1 MRTMTYYTPP
11 RRRLSL
17 PQIPVT
23 IIALF
28 CFFGWMQERDERA
41 QEVAELHQTLA
52 AVEAECTPVI
62 ELSMPVDM
70 GAIQL

>member
-1 MRTMTYYTPP
+1 MTYYTK
-11 RRRLSL
+11 RSFSL
-17 PQIPVT
+17 LQIPIT
-23 IIALF
+23 ILAIF

-52 AVEAECTPVI
+52 AVEAECITI

-70 GAIQL
+70 GTIQL

>member
-1 MRTMTYYTPP
+1 MIYLERTF
-11 RRRLSL
+11 SIG
-17 PQIPVT
+17 QIIVT
-23 IIALF
+23 IFALF

-52 AVEAECTPVI
+52 AVEAECVTI

-70 GAIQL
+70 GSIQL